1 MTAPSTL
8 RLAQFNLSLAGR
20 QAGDIKAQMLASTP
34 SRQIKNL
41 AATLQRVRPDVVVLC
56 EFDHPGNGGDN
67 GALAAFCERHLAKS
81 QDGDPPIDY
90 PYRYLPATNTGLKLT
105 VPVSAH
111 PRLTDAQQCHG
122 FGDYHGQFG
131 FVIISRYPIED
142 TAICTWQHFAWHQLP
157 HHQIPSDYYT
167 EAAKKKLRLAS
178 KNLVSVPISIGDQQ
192 IRLVACHPTPP
203 VFDGPEKRNWRR
215 NSDEIHQLI
224 GLLDNADWLVD
235 DKGVHGGLSS
245 EIPFVVIGDLNA
257 DPSYGDGDKQA
268 IGALLNHPRVHPDV
282 ATGAQV
288 PKSEA
293 AQSHA
298 FRFIDGKGRA
308 IATHNGGLRLDY
320 VLPSR
325 ELAVLASGVFW
336 PAPDDADYPLICDKN
351 GQEHARAHSDHRLVW
366 VDVALN

>member
-1 MTAPSTL
+1 MTTPFTL
-8 RLAQFNLSLAGR
+8 RFAQFNLSLAGR
-20 QAGDIKAQMLASTP
+20 QAGDIKAKMLAPAP

-56 EFDHPGNGGDN
+56 EFDHPGDGGDD
-67 GALAAFCERHLAKS
+67 GTLAAFCERHLAES
-81 QDGDPPIDY
+81 QHGDTPIDY
-90 PYRYLPATNTGLKLT
+90 PYRYLPATNTGLTLT
-105 VPVSAH
+105 VPVSEH
-111 PRLTDAQQCHG
+111 QRLTNAQQCHG

-131 FVIISRYPIED
+131 YVILSRYPIED
-142 TAICTWQHFAWHQLP
+142 DAIRTWQDFAWHQLP
-157 HHQIPSDYYT
+157 QHQIPADYYT
-167 EAAKKKLRLAS
+167 EQAQTALRLAS
-178 KNLVSVPISIGDQQ
+178 KNLVSVPILVGDKRIQV
-192 IRLVACHPTPP
+192 VACHPTPP

-235 DKGVHGGLSS
+235 DKGAHGGLSP
-245 EIPFVVIGDLNA
+245 ETPFVVIGDLNA

-268 IGALLNHPRVHPDV
+268 IGALLHHPLVHPEV
-282 ATGAQV
+282 AVGAQV
-288 PKSEA
+288 PKSDA

-298 FRFIDGKGRA
+298 FRFIEGKGRA

-320 VLPSR
+320 VLPSC

-366 VDVALN
+366 VDVALS